1 MTVCY
6 RPKAELPRVRSDSV
20 LGNEGDITADK
31 EGGCEGLRMKE
42 IDRHAVEPHPLA
54 TEAETGV
61 GRGLAQCPS
70 RDP

>member
-1 MTVCY
+1 MKETS
-6 RPKAELPRVRSDSV
+6 RPIMEDA
-20 LGNEGDITADK
+20 
-31 EGGCEGLRMKE
+31 CEGLRMKD
-42 IDRHAVEPHPLA
+42 IDRHALEPHPLA